1 MVTFKSWSQMLL
13 RKKKKKN
20 YFPEVKKVNII
31 CCQSRIRKLMGGLLN
46 KQISLWLSDMLADN
60 VLGDEI
66 VLEFQICPRSFT
78 SRPKI

>member
-1 MVTFKSWSQMLL
+1 
-13 RKKKKKN
+13 
-20 YFPEVKKVNII
+20 
-31 CCQSRIRKLMGGLLN
+31 MGGLLN